1 MAIKRKIIIGY
12 QDTPQ
17 GRDALALGEVFAKI
31 LDAHSVAATVPL
43 IATVLPWSKQLMG
56 SSDLEAALRVETAE
70 PFAAVCDQLRELD
83 PRRERSPIAPQA
95 RR

>member
-56 SSDLEAALRVETAE
+56 SSDLERCATSCASSI
-70 PFAAVCDQLRELD
+70 